1 MKLQVTFWGLQGT
14 NMHGGLHFGM
24 LLKNTRNMKSDAF
37 KVQFGTKDAKQL
49 ISEEWMKFLHI

>member
-1 MKLQVTFWGLQGT
+1 MKLKVTFRGLQDT

-49 ISEEWMKFLHI
+49 ISEE